1 MVGCC
6 PCFLQKHI
14 LCIYFVELLSSLHC
28 MQLSGFHML
37 QSCNL
42 VQDSTKVGTSV
53 LLLRFLMV
61 IKYLVPTLEA
71 APSQLNASSQAIIG
85 VGTGILDQPTRV
97 QNSSGESA
105 ENNYSDKG

>member
-1 MVGCC
+1 M
-6 PCFLQKHI
+6 
-14 LCIYFVELLSSLHC
+14 
-28 MQLSGFHML
+28 
-37 QSCNL
+37 
-42 VQDSTKVGTSV
+42 
-53 LLLRFLMV
+53 